1 MECSGAAPWPVKKK
15 IAVVAALDERGA
27 HFMEELRRGKDTT
40 RNEQSTARYVTT
52 SSINNSNYEAEDAL
66 VASAQMSILQRH
78 KFQRRKEEEGG
89 GGMGGGM
96 GGGGGGAGGGLPPAA
111 AATRQ
116 VMSNGD
122 AMALLMDVQQKAS
135 EKVNPSVRSGHVPD
149 GRGSIRP
156 PVIQRIDSLEDSLKV
171 RAAGSGNV
179 GRGGGMDGTMDNRGS
194 MRNGYLL
201 MESIFEYN
209 EDSMLSSEDEHNKGS
224 RNHQYSVSLNES
236 PSDFPSA
243 RSGGGG

>member
-89 GGMGGGM
+89 GGMGG
-96 GGGGGGAGGGLPPAA
+96 
-111 AATRQ
+111 RQ

-243 RSGGGG
+243 RSGGGGA